1 MALGSERL
9 RGSHLGGGMRKVYL
23 RQKKQHKQRL
33 RGSQELGK
41 VRELGGEP
49 VCRECDSPKELILQ

>member
-41 VRELGGEP
+41 VRELGGSQCAGS
-49 VCRECDSPKELILQ
+49 VIVQRS